1 MNPHLHFRM
10 RKTFDFVVAGAGVVG
25 VHVARC
31 LLHQHP
37 ACSIA
42 LVDRAFAAGSQASST
57 NSGVLHAGVYY
68 GSDSH
73 KAAFC
78 VRGNASMREFCLRS
92 RVPLLQCGK
101 LIVLTRPS
109 LEHHVHTI
117 TQRAAAAGAELHEV
131 SKQVRPLTTS
141 PPPPLSNRGRKLC
154 GSSRS

>member
-1 MNPHLHFRM
+1 M

-31 LLHQHP
+31 LLLQHP

-78 VRGNASMREFCLRS
+78 VRGNAS
-92 RVPLLQCGK
+92 
-101 LIVLTRPS
+101 T
-109 LEHHVHTI
+109 H
-117 TQRAAAAGAELHEV
+117 
-131 SKQVRPLTTS
+131 
-141 PPPPLSNRGRKLC
+141 RKDARC
-154 GSSRS
+154 PANDCASCDNTKI

>member
-1 MNPHLHFRM
+1 M

-25 VHVARC
+25 VHVVRH
-31 LLHQHP
+31 LLQQHP

-78 VRGNASMREFCLRS
+78 VRGNASMKEFCERS

-101 LIVLTRPS
+101 LIVLTHPS
-109 LEHHVHTI
+109 RAHHVQTI
-117 TQRAAAAGAELHEV
+117 MQRAAAAGAELHEV
-131 SKQVRPLTTS
+131 SKQVRAFSS
-141 PPPPLSNRGRKLC
+141 PPHRLFPQTAA
-154 GSSRS
+154 GSSATRTAGKS